1 MSAFRAAHAPA
12 NKLPP
17 DVVAELDEFI
27 MGRTRAD
34 PEKMCRKAIDPTMSS
49 NQGMFKGFH
58 RLAGDKRLRSE
69 TTFRRWRQAVLRAR
83 GYSDQVVRCR
93 HRHQS

>member
-34 PEKMCRKAIDPTMSS
+34 PEKMCRKAIDPTMSP
-49 NQGMFKGFH
+49 
-58 RLAGDKRLRSE
+58 
-69 TTFRRWRQAVLRAR
+69 
-83 GYSDQVVRCR
+83 
-93 HRHQS
+93 QSLLCLVN